1 MKHTEES
8 KTTFKYFGQY
18 NLWAGKRIRALVSKL
33 TKKELNEKVGAKT
46 ARGLSEHI
54 VLALETCF
62 YIADESSDR
71 TVFEAVEKYSMDDLL
86 GRWARLDTRLS
97 KIIAEIPQGKIMVP
111 HLTDNPF
118 EMDVLDFYLQYL
130 FHNTHH
136 RGQLAMT
143 LRALGKEIPG
153 TDYLMFFAEN
163 PPA

>member
-8 KTTFKYFGQY
+8 RTTFKHLGYY

-33 TKKELNEKVGAKT
+33 TKKELNKKLGTKT
-46 ARGLSEHI
+46 ARGLCEHI

-62 YIADESSDR
+62 YIADKSSNR
-71 TVFEAVEKYSMDDLL
+71 TVFEAVEKYSMDELL
-86 GRWARLDTRLS
+86 DRWARLDARLS
-97 KIIAEIPQGKIMVP
+97 KTIAEIPQGKIMVP

-118 EMDVLDFYLQYL
+118 EIDVLDFYLQYL
-130 FHNTHH
+130 FHNIHH

-143 LRALGKEIPG
+143 LRALGKDIPG

-163 PPA
+163 PTG

>member
-1 MKHTEES
+1 MKQTEEPR
-8 KTTFKYFGQY
+8 TTFKYLGQY

-33 TKKELNEKVGAKT
+33 TKKELNKKIGTKT

-71 TVFEAVEKYSMDDLL
+71 TVFEAVERYSMDELL
-86 GRWARLDTRLS
+86 SRWAQLDTRLS
-97 KIIAEIPQGKIMVP
+97 KTIAEIPQGKIMVP
-111 HLTDNPF
+111 HLTDDPF
-118 EMDVLDFYLQYL
+118 EMDVLDFFLQYL

-136 RGQLAMT
+136 RGQLVMA

-163 PPA
+163 PPG

>member
-8 KTTFKYFGQY
+8 RTAFKHLGHY

-33 TKKELNEKVGAKT
+33 TKKKLNKKIGTKT

-71 TVFEAVEKYSMDDLL
+71 TVFEAVEKYSMDELL
-86 GRWARLDTRLS
+86 GRWALLDTRLS
-97 KIIAEIPQGKIMVP
+97 KTIGEIPQGKIMVP

-118 EMDVLDFYLQYL
+118 EVDVQDFYLQYL

-136 RGQLAMT
+136 RGQLVIT

-163 PPA
+163 PPG